1 MDRGGVKA
9 AAFDLVTA
17 SSIDEAVTAL
27 AEPGSRI
34 LAGGQSLL
42 PLLAQ
47 RAVRP
52 TLLVDVNG
60 LDLGEVGVADGRL
73 RLGAL
78 VRHHRLERDP
88 VIAAAAPLLAEAA
101 GLVGYPSI
109 RHRGTLGGSLAHA
122 DPAAELPTAL
132 VALDGSV
139 MAAGPDRRRRINAA
153 DLFVGRFATS
163 LAADEIL
170 VEVEV
175 PVAGACDRFAFCEW
189 TPRTSDFA
197 VAGVAVAL
205 RVAPNDGSVMSA
217 RAAVCGV
224 ADVPLD
230 VSEAV
235 QPLLGTAGVPSD
247 LLLQTLADRVSHACA
262 GPSDIAQ
269 LSGLLTGR
277 SVWRALGRI
286 APTAPDRSNAA
297 RSTAEST
304 AAGCEQRPTTSG
316 RRCPRGEPH
325 RVEMVVNGEPAALEV
340 EPRTTLLDALRHQLG
355 LIGVH
360 AGCEYGSCGACTVL
374 LDGETARSCTLLAAQ
389 LAGRGVTTVE
399 ALGTPLELHPV
410 MAAFQRNHGLQ
421 CGFCSP
427 AMVLASIE
435 LLVERPDPSE
445 AEVGIALAGNLCRC
459 TGYAG
464 IVDAVLDAAASDWEP
479 TLPDQPVSIASP

>member
-1 MDRGGVKA
+1 MKA

-17 SSIDEAVTAL
+17 SSVDETVTAL
-27 AEPGSRI
+27 AGEPGSRI

-52 TLLVDVNG
+52 SLLVDVNG

-78 VRHHRLERDP
+78 VRHHRLERDA

-101 GLVGYPSI
+101 GLIGYPSI
-109 RHRGTLGGSLAHA
+109 RHRGTLGGSLALA
-122 DPAAELPTAL
+122 DPAAELPTAM

-139 MAAGPDRRRRINAA
+139 VVAGPDRTRRIKAA

-163 LAADEIL
+163 LAADELL

-175 PVAGACDRFAFCEW
+175 PVAGAGDRFAFCEW

-205 RVAPNDGSVMSA
+205 RIAPNDGSVTSA
-217 RAAVCGV
+217 RVAVCGV

-235 QPLLGTAGVPSD
+235 QPLLGTTGVPSD

-269 LSGLLTGR
+269 LTGLLTSR
-277 SVWRALGRI
+277 SVWRALGRT
-286 APTAPDRSNAA
+286 APTARDRSNA
-297 RSTAEST
+297 EEPT
-304 AAGCEQRPTTSG
+304 AAGGEQRRTTLG
-316 RRCPRGEPH
+316 RRYPRGEPQ
-325 RVEMVVNGEPAALEV
+325 RVELVVNGEPAALEV

-355 LIGVH
+355 LTGVH

-374 LDGETARSCTLLAAQ
+374 LDGETARSCTLLATQ
-389 LAGRGVTTVE
+389 LAGRAVTTVE
-399 ALGTPLELHPV
+399 ALGTPFELHPV

-435 LLVERPDPSE
+435 LLVEHPDPSE

-459 TGYAG
+459 TGYSG
-464 IVDAVLDAAASDWEP
+464 IVDAVLDAAASGWEP
-479 TLPDQPVSIASP
+479 TLPDQSDSIASAP